1 VKPVDSTTADTISKE
16 LGIAPIVA
24 KLLVQRGYDTP
35 EQASAFMGGD
45 ASSHWHDPFLLAGME
60 RAVDRLKMAI
70 ATGECIRVYGDYDA
84 DGVSSTAFAA
94 RLLQMMGAQFDTYIP
109 HRQREGYG
117 LNVAAVEQA
126 AADGVRVLLTVDN
139 GVSAVE
145 PIARA
150 RELGIDVVVTDHHEP
165 PAMLPDAYVIVNPK
179 LASCTYPFKGLA
191 GVGVIAKVAE
201 AMLGIRSGESGL
213 PDALAQLIPVGTVAD
228 VMPLVDENR
237 RFVKQGLVAL
247 KRSPLPGLKA
257 LLREASVDY
266 AQATAMHF
274 GFAVGPRI
282 NASGRL
288 DSAQPSLELLLA
300 DEDGAAVLWAQQLSE
315 LNLKRQRLVEE
326 VNQAALAQV
335 SERYGDALP
344 GCIVVAA
351 ADWNPGVV
359 GIAAAKLVELT
370 GRPTFVLGIDAATGI
385 AKGSGRSSGA
395 FDLHKALTACADLLD
410 HYGGHHAAAGLSLQA
425 NQLPEL
431 ISRLAAI
438 ADSELTADDFLPTM
452 VADLTCGLEDIT
464 IELITQINQLAP
476 FGAGNPAPRFLIPGA
491 QIATT
496 RTLGKSN
503 QHLKLSLKSKTAAQ
517 PFDAI
522 AFNKGRLSEQLGKEA
537 IIELIC
543 ELDINEW
550 NGQRK
555 PQLLIQDIQTTARH
569 GIDWR
574 GLKKTDKRLED
585 WLSLHANEPTTAIV
599 DFEQVPGPQV
609 PGPLEP
615 GTFTGGYPQITHVLF
630 AGRPKSLAQLR
641 QTIAQY
647 PNTQT
652 WVGWFGDTQVE
663 SSLAILPTRDRFKRL
678 YAELKQQTR
687 LAINQEA
694 LQTFAKRIGESPAT
708 LTFMLDVFEQLQFIT
723 RNGLA
728 YEYNNSPPKTTL
740 ESSSIYVERYNFAE
754 LEELLTYE
762 SGAGFIAWME
772 AVFSSAFYT
781 SDRK

>member
-1 VKPVDSTTADTISKE
+1 VKPVDSSTADLISKE

-35 EQASAFMGGD
+35 ERASTFISGD
-45 ASSHWHDPFLLAGME
+45 ASSHWYDPFLLAGME
-60 RAVDRLKMAI
+60 QAVDRLKRAI
-70 ATGECIRVYGDYDA
+70 DAGEFIRVYGDYDA

-117 LNVAAVEQA
+117 LHVAAVEQA
-126 AADGVRVLLTVDN
+126 AAEGVRVLLTVDN

-165 PAMLPDAYVIVNPK
+165 PAVLPDAYVIVNPK
-179 LASCTYPFKGLA
+179 LATCTYPFKGLA

-201 AMLGIRSGESGL
+201 AMIGIRSGVTGL
-213 PDALAQLIPVGTVAD
+213 PDALAQLVPVGTVAD

-247 KRSPLPGLKA
+247 KRSPSPGLKA

-300 DEDGAAVLWAQQLSE
+300 DEDGTAVLWAQQLSE

-326 VNQAALAQV
+326 VNNAALAQV
-335 SERYGDALP
+335 HERYGDTLP

-351 ADWNPGVV
+351 EGWNPGVV

-370 GRPTFVLGIDAATGI
+370 GRPTFVLGIDADTGI
-385 AKGSGRSSGA
+385 AKGSGRSIDS
-395 FDLHKALTACADLLD
+395 FDLHKALTLSADLLD
-410 HYGGHHAAAGLSLQA
+410 HFGGHHAAAGLSLQA
-425 NQLPEL
+425 SNLAEL
-431 ISRLAAI
+431 TSRLASL
-438 ADSELTADDFLPTM
+438 ADSELTTDDLKPTM
-452 VADLTCGLEDIT
+452 VADITCELEEVTIT
-464 IELITQINQLAP
+464 LIEQLNQLAP
-476 FGAGNPAPRFLIPGA
+476 FGAGNPAPRFLVPGT
-491 QIATT
+491 QIAST

-503 QHLKLSLKSKTAAQ
+503 QHLKLSLKSNATAT
-517 PFDAI
+517 PIDAI
-522 AFNKGRLSEQLGKEA
+522 AFNKGRLSEQLNKDA
-537 IIELIC
+537 VIELIC

-555 PQLLIQDIQTTARH
+555 PQLLIQDIRSTTRH

-574 GLKKTDKRLED
+574 GLKKNDKRLED
-585 WLSLHANEPTTAIV
+585 WLSLHADEPTTAIV
-599 DFEQVPGPQV
+599 DFQTGPGPISENF
-609 PGPLEP
+609 PE
-615 GTFTGGYPQITHVLF
+615 ITHVLF
-630 AGRPKSLAQLR
+630 AGRPKSIAQLK
-641 QTIAQY
+641 QTIAQF
-647 PNTQT
+647 PNVET

-663 SSLAILPTRDRFKRL
+663 SSLAILPSRDRFKRL
-678 YAELKQQTR
+678 YGELKQQTR
-687 LAINQEA
+687 LPINQEA
-694 LQTFAKRIGESPAT
+694 LQAFAKRIGESPAT

-723 RNGLA
+723 RNGIA
-728 YEYNNSPPKTTL
+728 YEYNDAPPKTTL
-740 ESSSIYVERYNFAE
+740 ETSSIYVERHNFAE
-754 LEELLTYE
+754 LEALLTYE
-762 SGAGFIAWME
+762 SGTGFIAWME
-772 AVFSSAFYT
+772 AVFATSHYT
-781 SDRK
+781 NG